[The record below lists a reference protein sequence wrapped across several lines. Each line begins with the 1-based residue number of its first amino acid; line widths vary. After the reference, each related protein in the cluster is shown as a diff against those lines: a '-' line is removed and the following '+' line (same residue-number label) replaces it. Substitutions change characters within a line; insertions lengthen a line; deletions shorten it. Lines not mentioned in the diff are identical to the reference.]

1 MYGENTGIYKVVAD
15 RDDTGS
21 KSFAQGIQHVPVLET
36 SNKMGVK
43 KGQHH
48 SIEYEQHMLC
58 DIAIFSH

>member
-43 KGQHH
+43 KRPT
-48 SIEYEQHMLC
+48 SLN
-58 DIAIFSH
+58 